1 MKAHVAATQ
10 SRLGDLAALSSK
22 TLAAEKKI
30 LSSAVRK
37 LEHVNSELDKFA
49 GVDGADDDKQANY
62 LALVKERAQLNIVI
76 AKAKSILGV

>member
-1 MKAHVAATQ
+1 MKAHIAATQ
-10 SRLGDLAALSSK
+10 SKLGDLAALSSK

-37 LEHVNSELDKFA
+37 LEQVNSELDKFA
-49 GVDGADDDKQANY
+49 GVDGAGDDEQANY

-76 AKAKSILGV
+76 AKAKSTLGV